1 MTIVWSATAERDLE
15 DIAAYYTEHAG
26 PDVAARVVR
35 RLTAS
40 IMPYTRFPA
49 WARPGEVPG
58 TREIVVRGWPYI
70 IVYTVHDEVFEVVSV
85 LHTSRAR
92 RR

>member
-40 IMPYTRFPA
+40 IVPYTRFPA

-58 TREIVVRGWPYI
+58 TREIVLRGWPY

>member
-40 IMPYTRFPA
+40 IVPYTRFPA
-49 WARPGEVPG
+49 WARPGEAPD

-70 IVYTVHDEVFEVVSV
+70 IVYTVRDEVFEVVSV
-85 LHTSRAR
+85 LPTSRSR